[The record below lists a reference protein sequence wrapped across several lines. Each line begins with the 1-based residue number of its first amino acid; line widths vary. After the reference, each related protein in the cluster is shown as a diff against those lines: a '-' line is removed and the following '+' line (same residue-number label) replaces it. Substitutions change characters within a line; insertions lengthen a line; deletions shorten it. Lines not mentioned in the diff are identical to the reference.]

1 MDSLLLRDLSV
12 AESGIEDIPGFF
24 RGELG
29 MVAGICF
36 RKGLGLCGMLPF
48 FFCAASPPSGRMLG
62 SLTFLYDLN
71 VGLIVD
77 VIESDLSRK
86 DSILGLPTKVVLIE
100 E

>member
-12 AESGIEDIPGFF
+12 AESGIEGFPGFF
-24 RGELG
+24 RGEFG

-36 RKGLGLCGMLPF
+36 RKGFGLCGKLPF
-48 FFCAASPPSGRMLG
+48 FFCNDSPPSGKTLG
-62 SLTFLYDLN
+62 SLAFLYDLI
-71 VGLIVD
+71 VPLIVD

-86 DSILGLPTKVVLIE
+86 DSTLGFPTRVVLIE